1 MKTLDVVVFGYAEFA
16 KEIVDQVNEAYR
28 SVKVYALDEETV
40 SEAVKE
46 GFEAEL
52 FDLDD
57 NWEAFEHYNMQ
68 ETLFICALE
77 DDAENVYLTIG
88 LRDGLEDARLIALA
102 STQEHASKLHLAGA
116 NKVIAPNILGGMRIA
131 SEIIRPDVVEFLD
144 IMLRD
149 KKQNTRIEQVALPPG
164 SPLAGKKLSDTK
176 IRKATDVLV
185 IALRTDEEFIYNPG
199 PDTIITEGAVL
210 VVLGSVES
218 VVKLRDSLQGQEGAP
233 HLIDRAPAPVSADTN
248 K

>member
-88 LRDGLEDARLIALA
+88 LRDGLQDARLIALA

-116 NKVIAPNILGGMRIA
+116 NKVISKLQATADIIIEVLEKPIVTHIMQEILQ
-131 SEIIRPDVVEFLD
+131 EE
-144 IMLRD
+144 
-149 KKQNTRIEQVALPPG
+149 TALKTVQITLEEG
-164 SPLAGKKLSDTK
+164 SPLIGESLHSVSIKEERALIILAVVD
-176 IRKATDVLV
+176 ATMQTSFVFTSKGYKHRLEVGD
-185 IALRTDEEFIYNPG
+185 I
-199 PDTIITEGAVL
+199 L
-210 VVLGSVES
+210 VVIGYDEAIES
-218 VVKLRDSLQGQEGAP
+218 FRGRVQ
-233 HLIDRAPAPVSADTN
+233 
-248 K
+248 